1 MRKGTFHFR
10 PSGIA
15 CRPIL
20 LLLAL
25 AAPGGAAA
33 QTRNPGYDRPG
44 LGFSPAVLDAGAV
57 TLEQGLPDASE
68 DRNGDMTTR
77 LYSADTLLRLGLGG
91 SFELQLGS
99 TPWNRLVAPDGDLQG
114 RGSSSLGLK
123 WALPSSHPAWSW
135 GLLGG
140 VTFTDGS
147 RAFRADRRQYALGL
161 DVNWQASARQSLGL
175 YVADARAG
183 GDSSTVALG
192 DTVSVTPELSAYLQ
206 VATLHPAH
214 APAGQLAGAGLAWMA
229 TPRLQLDAGF
239 NHHLAGSAS
248 RWQANLGASYYF
260 GN

>member
-10 PSGIA
+10 PSGTT
-15 CRPIL
+15 CRPL
-20 LLLAL
+20 LLVLAL
-25 AAPGGAAA
+25 AASGGAAA

-44 LGFSPAVLDAGAV
+44 LGFSPAVLDAGAI

-68 DRNGDMTTR
+68 DRSGATTTR
-77 LYSADTLLRLGLGG
+77 TYSADTLLRLGVGQSL
-91 SFELQLGS
+91 ELQFGS
-99 TPWNRLVAPDGDLQG
+99 TPWNRLATPDGSVYG

-123 WALPSSHPAWSW
+123 WALPSPRPAWSW

-161 DVNWQASARQSLGL
+161 DVNWQAGTRQSLGL
-175 YVADARAG
+175 FMADARAG
-183 GDSSTVALG
+183 GDSTTVALS
-192 DTVSVTPELSAYLQ
+192 DTVAVTATLAAYLQ

-214 APAGQLAGAGLAWMA
+214 ASAGQLAGAGLAWMA

-239 NHHLAGSAS
+239 NRRLAGSAS

-260 GN
+260 GD